1 MALFD
6 LTTAGDALNDLF
18 DRERKAILG
27 GRFDVLERLAHEKER
42 LFDAVQRKPGAPDQL
57 ARLRGK
63 ADRNRDLLAAMERGV
78 RAATKRLKQLS
89 GTPAALQTY
98 DALGQR
104 QTISDPK
111 HALQRR
117 A

>member
-63 ADRNRDLLAAMERGV
+63 LIETAICWPRWSVECAPQPSV
-78 RAATKRLKQLS
+78 
-89 GTPAALQTY
+89 
-98 DALGQR
+98 
-104 QTISDPK
+104 
-111 HALQRR
+111 
-117 A
+117 